1 MRINQSGEII
11 APLSAEVAAIATTRY
26 ARAMSRRRDID
37 WTAIFGWMV
46 ETGAGPR
53 ATARHFE
60 LPAGTVLAAMSR
72 ERMQA
77 GKGRLAAYIPTD
89 ASTEPTVAGS

>member
-1 MRINQSGEII
+1 
-11 APLSAEVAAIATTRY
+11 
-26 ARAMSRRRDID
+26 MSRRRAID
-37 WTAIFGWMV
+37 WTGIFAWMV
-46 ETGAGPR
+46 KTGSGPR
-53 ATARHFE
+53 ATARHFG

-89 ASTEPTVAGS
+89 TSAEPNAAEG